1 MGGPRPLTGRYGLAV
16 VEVELREV
24 EDGDLEALYEH
35 QLDEEAA
42 NMAGFPSRGRDAF
55 IAHWERIRADPECIT
70 LSILADGAVAGNLG
84 CFPDVGK
91 RAVGYWIGKEF
102 WGRGIATAALGR
114 FLEGYDE
121 RPLYAW
127 VLKTNVASRRVLEKC
142 GFELARDAKIE
153 PGEVLYRL
161 D

>member
-1 MGGPRPLTGRYGLAV
+1 MID
-16 VEVELREV
+16 VELREV
-24 EDGDLEALYEH
+24 EDGDLETLYEH
-35 QLDEEAA
+35 QLDEQAA
-42 NMAGFPSRGRDAF
+42 AMAGFPSRGRDAF
-55 IAHWERIRADPECIT
+55 IAHWERIRADPECMT
-70 LSILADGAVAGNLG
+70 LSIVADGAVAGNLG

-114 FLEGYDE
+114 FLEGYEE
-121 RPLYAW
+121 RPIHAW
-127 VLKTNVASRRVLEKC
+127 VLTSNLASRRVLEKC
-142 GFELARDAKIE
+142 GFRPANDAKVE

>member
-1 MGGPRPLTGRYGLAV
+1 M

-24 EDGDLEALYEH
+24 VDGDLETLYEH
-35 QLDEEAA
+35 QLDEQAA
-42 NMAGFPSRGRDAF
+42 TMAGFPSRGRDAF
-55 IAHWERIRADPECIT
+55 IAHWDRIRADPDCMT
-70 LSILADGAVAGNLG
+70 LSIVAGGELAGNLG
-84 CFPDVGK
+84 CFPDAGK

-114 FLEGYDE
+114 FLESYDE
-121 RPLYAW
+121 RPLHAW
-127 VLKTNVASRRVLEKC
+127 VLISNTASRRVLEKC
-142 GFELARDAKIE
+142 GFQPASDAMVE